1 MQFDY
6 ELGNIEIE
14 MGTLQHQKA
23 AFKKSHELR
32 MQELNKAIESL
43 NVEHQPNTTKNTEKL
58 DQLNAILDSI

>member
-1 MQFDY
+1 MEFNY

-14 MGTLQHQKA
+14 MGNLQYQKA

-32 MQELNKAIESL
+32 MAELNKAIESL
-43 NVEHQPNTTKNTEKL
+43 NSTSSTKTKNTDKL